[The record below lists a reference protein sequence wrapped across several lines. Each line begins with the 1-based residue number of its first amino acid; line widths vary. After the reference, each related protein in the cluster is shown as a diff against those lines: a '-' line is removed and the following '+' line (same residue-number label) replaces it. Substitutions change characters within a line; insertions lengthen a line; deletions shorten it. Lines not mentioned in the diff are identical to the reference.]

1 MKKYLSKTFLVSI
14 ITIWIF
20 TYITGAS
27 FAADTTDKNK
37 ASDDQSAAVVANVG
51 NLENVL
57 LEKLSGKERIHLVVS
72 RQPVIDMRSRNSG
85 SYLIK
90 LENMTVPETLC
101 RPLGEGELNNIIS
114 VTPSQQLIKGKR
126 WVYLTVDIKK
136 IVPFAIKQDGQ
147 NLFID
152 FNVASLLYKKDSES
166 QKNKGKASVTA
177 SKKAATKV
185 SAETVTSSDVTK
197 NEETEATPF
206 KKETVRGTDRIIDL
220 DFQDADIKSVL
231 RLMAESGN
239 VSIVSSEDVKGTITL
254 SMKNVPWKQAL
265 DTILDLNSL
274 TKRQTGSI
282 ITVTTLDRKKKDEAD
297 RAKAM
302 DDQYRADD
310 ERRAR
315 EQKMLAEK
323 GLLKQVLIE
332 AKIVEAT
339 EDFVRKIG
347 VEWGFGNQQK
357 VSGNTYGLGV
367 TGGSSTSLT
376 PTQYKQSY
384 PSQIGI
390 VDSTSGKSLAMA
402 AVNFP
407 AAVTGPVIGL
417 VFGGATGFLET
428 QLAALEENG
437 NGKIISAPKVVTMEG
452 IKAIIKQGA
461 EVPYTT
467 PASGTSPASVSF
479 KEALL
484 KLEVTPKI
492 TDEGKISM
500 DIKASNDSPDWA
512 NEVQGNP
519 PINKSEIESKVVIT
533 DGDTVVVGGVMKTE
547 DSVSDSGFPW
557 LQKIPVLGWLF
568 KTENITKKKKQLLIF
583 VTPKIL
589 KGDNKESAATIIN

>member
-1 MKKYLSKTFLVSI
+1 MKKYLSKTFLVFT

-20 TYITGAS
+20 TYIAGVSSALE
-27 FAADTTDKNK
+27 TTDKNK
-37 ASDDQSAAVVANVG
+37 SSEDKSAAVVANVG

-72 RQPVIDMRSRNSG
+72 QKPVIDMRSKNNG

-90 LENMTVPETLC
+90 LGNMTVPESLC

-136 IVPFAIKQDGQ
+136 IVPFAIRQEGQ

-152 FNVASLLYKKDSES
+152 FNIASLLEKKDNDSR
-166 QKNKGKASVTA
+166 KIKGKTPVTTGR
-177 SKKAATKV
+177 KATAKV
-185 SAETVTSSDVTK
+185 SAETVTGSDVK
-197 NEETEATPF
+197 KGEETEVKPF
-206 KKETVRGTDRIIDL
+206 KTEAVKGMDRIIDL

-239 VSIVSSEDVKGTITL
+239 VSIVSSEDVKGSITL

-274 TKRQTGSI
+274 TKRQTGHI

-297 RAKAM
+297 KARAA
-302 DDQYRADD
+302 DDQNKADD
-310 ERRAR
+310 ERKAR
-315 EQKMLAEK
+315 EQKMMAEK

-357 VSGNTYGLGV
+357 VSDGTYGLGV

-384 PSQIGI
+384 PSQVGF
-390 VDSTSGKSLAMA
+390 VDSSSGKSLTMA

-407 AAVTGPVIGL
+407 TAVTGPVIGL

-437 NGKIISAPKVVTMEG
+437 TGKLISAPKVVTMEG
-452 IKAIIKQGA
+452 IKAIIKQGT

-467 PASGTSPASVSF
+467 PASGTSPATVSF

-500 DIKASNDSPDWA
+500 DIKASNDSPDWT
-512 NEVQGNP
+512 NQVQGNP
-519 PINKSEIESKVVIT
+519 PIKKSEIESKVVIS
-533 DGDTVVVGGVMKTE
+533 DGDTVVVGGVMSIDEST
-547 DSVSDSGFPW
+547 SVSGWPW

-568 KTENITKKKKQLLIF
+568 KTENINRNKKQLLVF
-583 VTPKIL
+583 VTPRIL
-589 KGDNKESAATIIN
+589 KGDNIK

>member
-1 MKKYLSKTFLVSI
+1 MKKYLSKTFLVFT

-20 TYITGAS
+20 TYIPGVSSALE
-27 FAADTTDKNK
+27 TTDKNK
-37 ASDDQSAAVVANVG
+37 SSEDKSAAVVANVG
-51 NLENVL
+51 NLKNVL

-72 RQPVIDMRSRNSG
+72 QKPVIDMRSKNNG

-90 LENMTVPETLC
+90 LENMTVPESLC

-136 IVPFAIKQDGQ
+136 IVPFAIRQEGQ

-152 FNVASLLYKKDSES
+152 FNIASLLEKKDNDSR
-166 QKNKGKASVTA
+166 KIKGKTPVTTGR
-177 SKKAATKV
+177 KATAKV
-185 SAETVTSSDVTK
+185 SAETVTGSDVK
-197 NEETEATPF
+197 KGEETEVKPF
-206 KKETVRGTDRIIDL
+206 KTEAVKGMDRIIDL

-239 VSIVSSEDVKGTITL
+239 VSIVSSEDVKGSITL

-274 TKRQTGSI
+274 TKRQTGHI

-297 RAKAM
+297 RAKAL
-302 DDQYRADD
+302 DDQNRADD

-315 EQKMLAEK
+315 EQKMMAEK

-347 VEWGFGNQQK
+347 VEWGFGNQQR
-357 VSGNTYGLGV
+357 VSGGYGLGV
-367 TGGSSTSLT
+367 TGGSSTATT
-376 PTQYKQSY
+376 PTQYTQNY
-384 PSQIGI
+384 PSQVGI
-390 VDSTSGKSLAMA
+390 VDGTSGKSLAMA

-407 AAVTGPVIGL
+407 TAVTGPVIGL
-417 VFGGATGFLET
+417 IFGGATGFLET

-437 NGKIISAPKVVTMEG
+437 TGKLISAPKVVTMEG
-452 IKAIIKQGA
+452 IKAIIKQGT

-467 PASGTSPASVSF
+467 PASGTSPATVSF

-500 DIKASNDSPDWA
+500 DIKASNDSPDWT
-512 NEVQGNP
+512 NQVQGNP
-519 PINKSEIESKVVIT
+519 PIKKSEIESKVVIS
-533 DGDTVVVGGVMKTE
+533 DGDTVVVGGVMSIDEST
-547 DSVSDSGFPW
+547 SVSGWPW

-568 KTENITKKKKQLLIF
+568 KTENINRNKKQLLVF
-583 VTPKIL
+583 VTPRIL
-589 KGDNKESAATIIN
+589 KGDNIK